1 LNVFVWGR
9 AKAWEGSR
17 FALIKVGKN
26 SVLAPLRL
34 AFLRLAWGFAEV
46 DILER
51 EVALRGT

>member
-1 LNVFVWGR
+1 MNVFVWGR

-26 SVLAPLRL
+26 SVLSPLRL
-34 AFLRLAWGFAEV
+34 AFLRLAWGFAKV
-46 DILER
+46 NILKR